1 MTLYQQSVTIRI
13 AMDKNLTEKTLHSL
27 LSGSHPLAKK
37 YAGKQ
42 VFVVDKEIIP
52 IGKTKSLSDFKQLKI
67 KHGKSPVAV
76 FVPQPGTSYIL
87 TLK

>member
-1 MTLYQQSVTIRI
+1 MS
-13 AMDKNLTEKTLHSL
+13 KGLTEKTLHSL
-27 LSGSHPLAKK
+27 LSGSHPLAQK

-52 IGKTKSLSDFKQLKI
+52 IGRSMKSLSDFKQLKI

-76 FVPQPGTSYIL
+76 FVPQPGSSYIL
-87 TLK
+87 IFQ

>member
-1 MTLYQQSVTIRI
+1 MNN
-13 AMDKNLTEKTLHSL
+13 NLTEKTLHSL

-52 IGKTKSLSDFKQLKI
+52 MGKTKSLSDFKELKT
-67 KHGKSPVAV
+67 KHGKSPVVV
-76 FVPQPGTSYIL
+76 FVPQPGASYIL
-87 TLK
+87 TFK